1 MNIALFYQ
9 LRERLCASAIAGCD
23 VISEDF
29 RLKRAVEE
37 FEPLA
42 KANKVFGRL
51 HAMCSE
57 LFTSDKPAPLL
68 ADCIALCDALAVTQ
82 GTFKDNSETYES
94 VGVVSCEPSEIRYS
108 SLKNEQNVESRDP
121 RVINEYLGTLKANTS
136 EYTKQ
141 FIMNFGRD
149 LGRDLVPTLKQR
161 IDLTNPKEH
170 GMVVET
176 VGLLTGA
183 DENDWYI
190 SLIENEDNPQAVR
203 LHAVSNLRYDKL
215 NAERLLELYRTG
227 KAKIKDAAALAL
239 VQLDIPESEIILN
252 KVVSGKFAKKNA
264 EIISVSHNKIAVDF
278 AVEYAE
284 KWIEEEKNN
293 PKATKTVYDYDLVV
307 QMLANKFDVE
317 DILNKIAEHNG
328 SESISNVQLSE
339 MLIANLGRHKD
350 EEYRTLIENLYKR
363 NPDYFTML
371 YLFMIMTEDRGIEIT
386 DLPELVDKYRHN
398 LFVPLYLI
406 RYDNVHEC
414 YIIPPRFSQY
424 EHYSDKLV
432 KNIPL
437 ADGKFE
443 KILNLISD
451 TSYMKTSVLKLKL
464 TNRKYFD
471 YTIRKV
477 KGDVYTDQCAFW
489 AYRTFECLYDNAPLD
504 DKSRIRSLEIDFCK
518 EAMKYFPRDQIFRSL
533 CIYDVQYIRENPD
546 LLEDMIMFRMEKF
559 DEVVYEYYFD
569 EIPRDVLDV
578 IIPKIYKKLKNPLKS
593 VKINNSVLSRQIHY
607 VERFMIHNGYDKD
620 NMK

>member
-9 LRERLCASAIAGCD
+9 LRERLCSAAVAGCD

-57 LFTSDKPAPLL
+57 LFTSEKPAPLL

-82 GTFKDNSETYES
+82 GTFKDNSETSKS

-108 SLKNEQNVESRDP
+108 SLKNEHNIESRDP

-149 LGRDLVPTLKQR
+149 LVPMLKER
-161 IDLTNPKEH
+161 VDLTNPTEH
-170 GMVVET
+170 GMIVEHI
-176 VGLLTGA
+176 GILAGA

-190 SLIENEDNPQAVR
+190 SLIENEDNPPAVR
-203 LHAVSNLRYDKL
+203 LHAVSNLRYDKS
-215 NAERLLELYRTG
+215 NVDRLLELWQTE

-252 KVVSGKFAKKNA
+252 KVISGKFAKKNA
-264 EIISVSHNKIAVDF
+264 EIISASHNKIAVDF
-278 AVEYAE
+278 AVDYAE
-284 KWIEEEKNN
+284 KWIEEQRNN
-293 PKATKTVYDYDLVV
+293 SKVITTNYDLVV
-307 QMLANKFDVE
+307 LMLANKTGIE

-363 NPDYFTML
+363 NPDCFTTL

-386 DLPELVDKYRHN
+386 DLPELVDKYRYN
-398 LFVPLYLI
+398 LLEPLYLI
-406 RYDNVHEC
+406 CYDNVHEC

-443 KILNLISD
+443 KILDMISD
-451 TSYMKTSVLKLKL
+451 TSYMKKSLLKLKL
-464 TNRKYFD
+464 TKRKYFD
-471 YTIRKV
+471 YIIRTV
-477 KGDVYTDQCAFW
+477 QGDVYTNQCVYW
-489 AYRTFECLYDNAPLD
+489 AYRAFERLYDNAPID
-504 DKSRIRSLEIDFCK
+504 DKSKIRSLAIAFYK
-518 EAMKYFPRDQIFRSL
+518 ESMKYFPRDDVFKSL
-533 CIYDVQYIRENPD
+533 CRYDVQYIRENPD
-546 LLEDMIMFRMEKF
+546 LVENMIMFKLEHF
-559 DEVVYEYYFD
+559 DGYVGYTYFD

-578 IIPKIYKKLKNPLKS
+578 IIPKIYKKLKTLKS
-593 VKINNSVLSRQIHY
+593 ISIKKNTLSWQIRDF
-607 VERFMIHNGYDKD
+607 ERFMINNGYDKD
-620 NMK
+620 IMK